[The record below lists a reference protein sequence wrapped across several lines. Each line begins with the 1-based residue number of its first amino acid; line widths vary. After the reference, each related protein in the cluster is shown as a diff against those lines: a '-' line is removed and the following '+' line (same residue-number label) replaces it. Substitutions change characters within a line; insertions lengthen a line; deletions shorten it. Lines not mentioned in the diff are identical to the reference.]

1 MNNINSINRYSGVS
15 AIRPDSP
22 AKAAAPS
29 GAAAAESQSDR
40 VEISPVAQFL
50 SKIAEMPEIRAEK
63 VEEVRQA
70 LANGTYDIEGKLP
83 EALDRFLEEYL

>member
-1 MNNINSINRYSGVS
+1 MSNINSINRYSGVS

-22 AKAAAPS
+22 AKAASSS
-29 GAAAAESQSDR
+29 GGGASEPQGAR
-40 VEISPVAQFL
+40 VEISPV
-50 SKIAEMPEIRAEK
+50 EI

-70 LANGTYDIEGKLP
+70 LASGTYDIDGKLP

>member
-1 MNNINSINRYSGVS
+1 MSNINSINRYSGVS

-22 AKAAAPS
+22 AKAASSS
-29 GAAAAESQSDR
+29 GGGASEPQGDR

-50 SKIAEMPEIRAEK
+50 SKIAEMPDIRTEK

-70 LANGTYDIEGKLP
+70 LASGTYDIEGKLP